1 MKQLIYLIIAVVFYN
16 CSSVKMTDS
25 WRSRDFSDY
34 KPQNVL
40 IIGITEN
47 LTARKK
53 FEEQLRIELQNRGIA
68 ATESYEVFE
77 PTFTSL
83 KQTEEDIQKEMER
96 ITEAGFDAVLIS
108 AVKGVDEKISYSGGP
123 YFRGYYWGPWGP
135 HYYWGRYYYFYQD
148 VYFMDGYYNEYN
160 VYHIEATLY
169 NLKNQTDTSLVWVAS
184 YNIVNPES
192 INNTVNDYVKAIIKS
207 LEQEGFIAP
216 K

>member
-1 MKQLIYLIIAVVFYN
+1 MKQLIYLIITVVFCS

-25 WRSRDFSDY
+25 WRSGDFSDY

-40 IIGITEN
+40 IIGITES

-53 FEEQLRIELQNRGIA
+53 FEEQLRIELQNRGIV

-83 KQTEEDIQKEMER
+83 KQTEDDIQKEMEH
-96 ITEAGFDAVLIS
+96 IAQAGFDAVLIS
-108 AVKGVDEKISYSGGP
+108 AVKGVNEKINYYRSP
-123 YFRGYYWGPWGP
+123 HFRDYYWRPWGP
-135 HYYWGRYYYFYQD
+135 YYFWGRYYYLYQD
-148 VYFMDGYYNEYN
+148 VYFMDGYYNKYK
-160 VYHIEATLY
+160 VYQIEATLY

-184 YNIVNPES
+184 YDIVNPES